1 MIITLF
7 GDLVVKPGKENE
19 EERIYQKLK
28 PIVEAMPGFISM
40 KSYVADDGEELGVI
54 RFDSRESLDEWMHEG
69 EHAAAQK
76 LGPEIYERFW
86 IQTAETYREYRWE
99 GDMRIEEDL
108 TPLFT
113 AH

>member
-1 MIITLF
+1 
-7 GDLVVKPGKENE
+7 
-19 EERIYQKLK
+19 
-28 PIVEAMPGFISM
+28 
-40 KSYVADDGEELGVI
+40 
-54 RFDSRESLDEWMHEG
+54 MHEG

-76 LGPEIYERFW
+76 LGLEIYERFW
-86 IQTAETYREYRWE
+86 IQTAETYRECRWE